1 MSIKIGDKFFVPFIS
16 SDTIDKA
23 VREVAAQINRDY
35 KEKEPI
41 FVSTLN
47 GAFMFTSDLMKAIEV
62 DNSLTFIKVCSY
74 CGDKSS
80 GTVNEILGLSIDI
93 EGRDIIII
101 DDIVDSGVTI
111 NELHAMMGRYNPKS
125 IAVAAFIYKPNCY
138 KGGIAIDYKG
148 IVMEENNFIIGYG
161 LDYNQKGRHLPEIY
175 IVESC

>member
-16 SDTIDKA
+16 SDVIEKA
-23 VREVAAQINRDY
+23 VREVAAQINKDY
-35 KEKEPI
+35 KEKEPL

-47 GAFMFTSDLMKAIEV
+47 GAFMFTSDLMKAIKV

-80 GTVNEILGLSIDI
+80 GVVHEILGLSVDI

-111 NELHAMMGRYNPKS
+111 NELHAMMSKFKPKS

-138 KGGIAIDYKG
+138 KGGIEIDYKG

-175 IVESC
+175 IVEQC